1 MTLIT
6 SQMVAVL
13 DPQWREFWS
22 ERSAILEFD
31 CKLPRE
37 EAESLAFRETT
48 SALLKS
54 RISKMAH
61 HQAEQPKPLHVPTHE
76 PVITGKEL
84 AGGVAA

>member
-1 MTLIT
+1 MTLETLKFIH
-6 SQMVAVL
+6 SL
-13 DPQWREFWS
+13 DAQWHEFWS

-37 EAESLAFRETT
+37 EAENLAFRETT
-48 SALLKS
+48 AAILKS

-76 PVITGKEL
+76 PVVTGKEL
-84 AGGVAA
+84 AAGGVA